1 MQLGLSAQRSVSE
14 TVCILSAQRSVSAA
28 VCSATPN
35 NMIYTFLSSVFIA
48 LFLVVGTVAFMLFLE
63 NCTKPLPFSWICYQ
77 HVIVLAIIAALCFIC
92 ACVFGAQIPDCYA
105 RI

>member
-1 MQLGLSAQRSVSE
+1 MLYIFF
-14 TVCILSAQRSVSAA
+14 T
-28 VCSATPN
+28 
-35 NMIYTFLSSVFIA
+35 SVFIA

-77 HVIVLAIIAALCFIC
+77 HVVVLAIIAALCFIC